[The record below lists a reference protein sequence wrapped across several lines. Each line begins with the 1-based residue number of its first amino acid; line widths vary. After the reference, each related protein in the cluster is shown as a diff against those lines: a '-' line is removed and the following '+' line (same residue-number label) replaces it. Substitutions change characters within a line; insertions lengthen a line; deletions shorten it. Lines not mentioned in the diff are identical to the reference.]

1 MKKKVSVLA
10 IDSTELMMALEELEK
25 DKGIKKEAIIFC
37 LKLLRILLSLP
48 ARMSTAKQITSV

>member
-25 DKGIKKEAIIFC
+25 DKGIKKRSNI
-37 LKLLRILLSLP
+37 RINRNSF
-48 ARMSTAKQITSV
+48 SNSI